1 MFTIEILV
9 NDGGEYHDINLINI
23 PNDLP
28 VHVEVKTIGVD
39 VCTECH
45 QAPETTLHNT
55 GRCVGCMAHEIEDCV

>member
-9 NDGGEYHDINLINI
+9 NDGGEYHDINVINV

-28 VHVEVKTIGVD
+28 VNVEVKTIGVD

-45 QAPETTLHNT
+45 QPPQTTLTHT
-55 GRCVGCMAHEIEDCV
+55 GRCVGCIAHEIEDLV